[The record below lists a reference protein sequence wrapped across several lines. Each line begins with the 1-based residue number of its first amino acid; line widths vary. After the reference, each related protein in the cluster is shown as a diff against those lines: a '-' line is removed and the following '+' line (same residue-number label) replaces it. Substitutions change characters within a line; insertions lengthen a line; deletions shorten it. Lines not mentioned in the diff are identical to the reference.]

1 MERYSNGVERVK
13 AGPRPSRRAVAAEQT
28 RLQIVEAARH
38 LFLRD
43 GYVGTSIGAIA
54 EEAGVAVQ
62 TIYNSVGS
70 KSMVLSRLLDVTIV
84 GDHEDRS
91 LLDRARARPG
101 FDASDARAI
110 VRDLARTAS
119 GVAERISDVWE
130 VVESA
135 AAVDEEIAALV
146 ARNNAERFTGY
157 SMAARLMKARD
168 GLRPGLSVETAASII
183 LALAGFPSYRFL
195 TRSRGWSQERYRRW
209 LDDALAAAL
218 LEHLA

>member
-1 MERYSNGVERVK
+1 MEPVK
-13 AGPRPSRRAVAAEQT
+13 PEPRRSRRSVAAAQT
-28 RLQIVEAARH
+28 RLEIVEAARH

-43 GYVGTSIGAIA
+43 GYVGTSMDAIA

-70 KSMVLSRLLDVTIV
+70 KAKVLSRLLDVTIV

-91 LLDRARARPG
+91 LLDRVRARPG
-101 FDASDARAI
+101 FDASEARTI

-119 GVAERISDVWE
+119 GVAGRISDVWE

-135 AAVDEEIAALV
+135 AAVDEEIAHLIAK
-146 ARNNAERFTGY
+146 NNRERFAAYT
-157 SMAARLMKARD
+157 MAAGLMKSRE
-168 GLRPGLSVETAASII
+168 GLRAGLSVEAAASII
-183 LALAGFPSYRFL
+183 LALAGFPGYRFL

-218 LEHLA
+218 LANS